1 MPTVPDA
8 TAPSN
13 AALRISLNVVLGAAV
28 ADAVFLVALIVAF
41 AAGAG
46 GAVAVLGPLYGLGFV
61 YLLYLAA
68 KGAMDRRWGWSYL
81 VLVAVTL
88 GPVGAIIGERR
99 MRARIPAAA
108 PKTPETPAGRQTRK
122 EERKAAA
129 ERRRAE
135 R

>member
-8 TAPSN
+8 TATSN

-81 VLVAVTL
+81 LLVALTL
-88 GPVGAIIGERR
+88 RPGGAVIGGRGLR
-99 MRARIPAAA
+99 GRIPPGA
-108 PKTPETPAGRQTRK
+108 PKTPGTPARGPTPQGGRK
-122 EERKAAA
+122 
-129 ERRRAE
+129 
-135 R
+135 